1 MTSDKKTARSRP
13 GKAEFSIDDF
23 IKEIEKA
30 EDAQASKPLYAER
43 MRNKR
48 ALDRADQKAAAE
60 ATPSLAGKGKDN
72 AKANAKKASDAKG
85 KRSAATGMTLKA
97 PKSKANA
104 VERPTNLD
112 GFA

>member
-1 MTSDKKTARSRP
+1 MSSDKKDPSAGRP
-13 GKAEFSIDDF
+13 GKVENRGSADFSIDDF

-60 ATPSLAGKGKDN
+60 ADQKTTRLAGKGKDN
-72 AKANAKKASDAKG
+72 AKANAKNASEP
-85 KRSAATGMTLKA
+85 RVPAAPPPA
-97 PKSKANA
+97 
-104 VERPTNLD
+104 
-112 GFA
+112 